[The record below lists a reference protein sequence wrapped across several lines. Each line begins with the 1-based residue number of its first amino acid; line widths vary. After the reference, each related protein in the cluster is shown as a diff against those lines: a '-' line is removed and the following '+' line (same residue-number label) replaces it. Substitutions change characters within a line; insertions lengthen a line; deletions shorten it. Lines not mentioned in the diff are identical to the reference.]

1 MQNGNAGGESVPGVD
16 EQITK
21 ARAAPDWEAIR
32 ADYIAGMS
40 YDALTSK
47 YGIRKETIHKRG
59 TAERWADL
67 RAEENGGP
75 VRSVR
80 PVPDTPEPFAEL
92 TGPQAS
98 ALTADTLARRAL
110 KLARENEDD
119 RILEAAARIM
129 SRAHQVMMEQGRIDG
144 GGVRVVIDLPDGCG
158 D

>member
-1 MQNGNAGGESVPGVD
+1 MPGVD
-16 EQITK
+16 TGQISEAT
-21 ARAAPDWEAIR
+21 RAAPDWEAIR

-40 YDALTSK
+40 YDALSEK
-47 YGIRKETIHKRG
+47 YHIRKPTIHQRG
-59 TAERWADL
+59 TAERWGEL
-67 RAEENGGP
+67 RAAQRAGT
-75 VRSVR
+75 VRGTVR
-80 PVPDTPEPFAEL
+80 IEQAARAELFAEPFAEL